1 MLNAEAYVLFYRK
14 VNDKVEPVRA
24 EMHRLLEEAQTHPSL
39 LQFYVSRQWINKLEN
54 FAEPGNKFKNDLNIF
69 VLQLNTAAL
78 NDAIILQRTTNRR
91 FCRHLKYLS

>member
-54 FAEPGNKFKNDLNIF
+54 FAEPGNKVILVELVFKALIISAIS
-69 VLQLNTAAL
+69 LQ
-78 NDAIILQRTTNRR
+78 
-91 FCRHLKYLS
+91 